1 MRLTATKVVSILI
14 MASFF
19 IVGHA
24 LADPE
29 LQRVT
34 ADQAF
39 DAMQTQTDPATGE
52 PMKVMLVDVRTRAEY
67 FWVGT
72 PCKVNAINLDDDTAI
87 LPDLGK
93 ARLVGDGRMILFR
106 QDGQPQLLP
115 VCKIKSVD
123 LAPIAV
129 NIPYMLWDE
138 GTATTALNED
148 FGKAVEALALEQN
161 VQVVIFFCRS
171 GGRSGACLSSFD
183 KTLFDAI
190 YEIDQPDQ
198 TNGHGGFEGPSY
210 SNVFLGYRG
219 FPGRHTQSQEPPSVS
234 WTDASLPIKTGVNPF
249 GQ

>member
-1 MRLTATKVVSILI
+1 MRLTATKALSILI

-24 LADPE
+24 LAEPE

-39 DAMQTQTDPATGE
+39 DAVQTQTDPTTKE
-52 PMKVMLVDVRTRAEY
+52 PKKVMLVDVRTRAEF

-72 PCKVNAINLDDDTAI
+72 PCKVNAITVDDETTI

-93 ARLVGDGRMILFR
+93 ARLVGNGRMILFKR
-106 QDGQPQLLP
+106 DGQPRLLP
-115 VCKIKSVD
+115 VCQIKSVD

-138 GTATTALNED
+138 ETASMALNEE
-148 FGKAVEALALEQN
+148 FSKAVEALALEQG

-171 GGRSGACLSSFD
+171 GGRSKACLAGFD
-183 KTLFDAI
+183 RTLFDAI
-190 YEIDQPDQ
+190 YEIDQPNQ
-198 TNGHGGFEGPSY
+198 ANGYGGFEGTSY

-219 FPGRHTQSQEPPSVS
+219 FPGRHTQSQQNPSVS